1 MLFIVTGGTID
12 KQPVYLP
19 DGTFDNNSKV
29 FEQTHIPEMLKKA
42 RFHEAHSIQTLFMV
56 DSLDMNDALRAK
68 VATAIAESP
77 QAKVIVTH
85 GTDTMPETGR
95 FLAADSRL
103 TTKTIVLTGAML
115 PYSVGESSDALFN
128 LGNAIAYADSLPA
141 GVYVAMNGKAFEAAN
156 VRKDREAGLF
166 MTIR

>member
-29 FEQTHIPEMLKKA
+29 FEQTHLPEMLEKA
-42 RFHEAHSIQTLFMV
+42 RFQEEYSIQTLFMV
-56 DSLDMNDALRAK
+56 DSLDMTDDLRAK

-103 TTKTIVLTGAML
+103 KAKTIVLTGAML
-115 PYSVGESSDALFN
+115 PYSVGEASDALFN
-128 LGNAIAYADSLPA
+128 LGNAIAYADSLPV
-141 GVYVAMNGKAFEAAN
+141 GVYVAMNGKAFDAAN

-166 MTIR
+166 RALR